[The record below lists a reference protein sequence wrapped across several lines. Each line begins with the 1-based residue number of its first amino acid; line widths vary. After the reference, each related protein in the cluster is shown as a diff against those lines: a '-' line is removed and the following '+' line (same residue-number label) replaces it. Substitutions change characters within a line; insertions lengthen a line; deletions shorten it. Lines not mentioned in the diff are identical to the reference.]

1 MKKELTI
8 GDILAVLVII
18 VGWAIS
24 VEVRLTSVKDQSVNT
39 DKALTEMVKEVKEIA
54 AQVRDIH
61 EEVIRHDE
69 RINADLP
76 QIKVRGNGEFY
87 GINKN

>member
-18 VGWAIS
+18 IGWAIS
-24 VEVRLTSVKDQSVNT
+24 VEVRFATAGTQTQAVMKTVESMSKKIDEIHDQ
-39 DKALTEMVKEVKEIA
+39 
-54 AQVRDIH
+54 
-61 EEVIRHDE
+61 VIRHDE

-76 QIKVRGNGEFY
+76 QIVTRGGE
-87 GINKN
+87 IHKNKK